1 MRHPG
6 RREIL
11 VGAGAVGF
19 AGLLAG
25 CGPRAGTDTPADRQD
40 SGDDPALRALLADAP
55 ACPATAEETGG
66 PYWFDVDD
74 IRSDIREDRTGVPL
88 ELMLR
93 VIDLDTCSAGGDG
106 DPVRD
111 AVVEIWHCDA
121 EGVYSGFEEA
131 SHQAGSGPP
140 PPPPDGGG
148 FPGPPPGPGGAPSD
162 GSYSVG
168 DRQSPRTDDSTYLRG
183 AQVTDSA
190 GIVRFTSI
198 YPGWY
203 HGRTVHIH
211 LRVHLNKRLVRT
223 TQLYFDDTLNDAVFT
238 TAEPYTAHRGR
249 DTRND
254 TDGIYD
260 PSGLLAQRA
269 QPGPDHPTRVL
280 AALNIGVRP
289 R

>member
-1 MRHPG
+1 MVHTG

-11 VGAGAVGF
+11 VGAGALGLG
-19 AGLLAG
+19 GLLAG
-25 CGPRAGTDTPADRQD
+25 CGSRAGTDTADRQQT
-40 SGDDPALRALLADAP
+40 GDDAALRALLSAAP
-55 ACPATAEETGG
+55 ACPATAEETEG

-74 IRSDIREDRTGVPL
+74 LRSDIREDRTGVPL

-93 VIDLDTCSAGGDG
+93 VVDLDTCSSGGDG

-121 EGVYSGFEEA
+121 AGVYSGFETA
-131 SHQAGSGPP
+131 SDRLGSGPP
-140 PPPPDGGG
+140 PPPE
-148 FPGPPPGPGGAPSD
+148 GGAAPERPPRPAGTPSD

-168 DRQSPRTDDSTYLRG
+168 DRQSPRTDPSTYLRG
-183 AQVTDSA
+183 AQVTDA
-190 GIVRFTSI
+190 TGIVRFTSI

-203 HGRTVHIH
+203 AGRAVHIH

-223 TQLYFDDTLNDAVFT
+223 TQLYFDDTLNDAVFS

-254 TDGIYD
+254 TDGLYD
-260 PSGLLAQRA
+260 PSGLLAQ
-269 QPGPDHPTRVL
+269 QPEPDAAAPTRVL
-280 AALNIGVRP
+280 AALNIGVRTG
-289 R
+289 